1 MMGIKSYQ
9 ERMFYNFSLSGKVP
23 QDHLVRTLNEV
34 LDLRFVRELV
44 AGKYSHTGQRSVDP
58 EVLFKM
64 MLIGYFYGITSERRL
79 AEDIS
84 VNMAYMWYLGYDV
97 DEQTPNHSVISKAR
111 ARYGRA
117 VFEEFFNRILE
128 QCVKAGLVR
137 GEKVFADSTYI
148 RADASLK
155 SLVLRQDA
163 VEPAL
168 SSKEF
173 VDKVFTEN
181 KTEAETEHKNDD
193 TTDPDNQPKPR
204 TGHVATINTS

>member
-44 AGKYSHTGQRSVDP
+44 ADKYSHTGQRSVDP

-84 VNMAYMWYLGYDV
+84 VNMAY
-97 DEQTPNHSVISKAR
+97 
-111 ARYGRA
+111 
-117 VFEEFFNRILE
+117 
-128 QCVKAGLVR
+128 
-137 GEKVFADSTYI
+137 I
-148 RADASLK
+148 RSLRK
-155 SLVLRQDA
+155 I
-163 VEPAL
+163 
-168 SSKEF
+168 
-173 VDKVFTEN
+173 
-181 KTEAETEHKNDD
+181 
-193 TTDPDNQPKPR
+193 KPR
-204 TGHVATINTS
+204 LKQNIKMTIRRTLTINQNHVRDM